1 MKQILNII
9 KDKRLVIFNLFCLV
23 MAVVTGGAY
32 AMAIAEVED
41 GSEIGG
47 ANKDTNEI
55 GRAHV

>member
-9 KDKRLVIFNLFCLV
+9 KDKRFLIFNLFCLV

-41 GSEIGG
+41 GSEIAG
-47 ANKDTNEI
+47 AD
-55 GRAHV
+55 